1 MREIDEGWIDR
12 VCDDVLS
19 RFPGII
25 SKLGEGFPW
34 GVTGDGGSQIIEGH
48 GCLRVE
54 GDSGLGIEG
63 WPKCA

>member
-1 MREIDEGWIDR
+1 MREIDTGWIDR

-25 SKLGEGFPW
+25 SKLGEGVPC
-34 GVTGDGGSQIIEGH
+34 GVEA
-48 GCLRVE
+48 
-54 GDSGLGIEG
+54 DSGLGVEGFGGLREG